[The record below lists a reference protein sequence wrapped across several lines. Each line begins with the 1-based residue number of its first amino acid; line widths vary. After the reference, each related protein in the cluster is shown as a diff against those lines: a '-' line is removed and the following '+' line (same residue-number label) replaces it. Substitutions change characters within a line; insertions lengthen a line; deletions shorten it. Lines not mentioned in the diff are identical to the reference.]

1 MANRYTTL
9 NSCSDD
15 LKFILGD
22 EFRKFINLDRVKK
35 MERCGFRK
43 LSVEFKKHVLKH
55 PDLKSDS
62 RLRDILN
69 HSSYTRDTFK
79 RFLGKLPQWSEI
91 EEVFAR
97 SYEKKDASPSDDSK
111 QTSIQSQRID
121 QLSDRLTKMK
131 QRHEESEKL
140 HNERYVALKESYE
153 DLLQEF
159 KLLKK
164 GYEGI
169 TDEQITN
176 RDMIENMREWVKDEA
191 KK

>member
-1 MANRYTTL
+1 M
-9 NSCSDD
+9 
-15 LKFILGD
+15 
-22 EFRKFINLDRVKK
+22 
-35 MERCGFRK
+35 
-43 LSVEFKKHVLKH
+43 LKH
-55 PDLKSDS
+55 PELKSDS
-62 RLRDILN
+62 RIRDILT
-69 HSSYTRDTFK
+69 H
-79 RFLGKLPQWSEI
+79 
-91 EEVFAR
+91 R
-97 SYEKKDASPSDDSK
+97 SYNTQSVTRFISDLPEGEKLKEEYVKEQPECFQKKAGASDDSK

-131 QRHEESEKL
+131 QRHDESEKL
-140 HNERYVALKESYE
+140 HKENYAALKEDHKDLQKDHKDLQKKHD

>member
-140 HNERYVALKESYE
+140 HNDMYALKTEHE
-153 DLLQEF
+153 DLHATVEILRLE
-159 KLLKK
+159 LK
-164 GYEGI
+164 GTQSLVE
-169 TDEQITN
+169 
-176 RDMIENMREWVKDEA
+176 RMREHIRDES

>member
-140 HNERYVALKESYE
+140 HNEMYALKTDHE
-153 DLLQEF
+153 DLHDTVEILRLELKGTQS
-159 KLLKK
+159 LL
-164 GYEGI
+164 E
-169 TDEQITN
+169 
-176 RDMIENMREWVKDEA
+176 RMREHIRDES